1 MCYTI
6 FYQHVLYNELKLK
19 IFCLNGMNRLIKSYV
34 FYRFPNGQRGESW
47 TKFVQNI
54 RDQTNWTQKAK
65 SCLCSR
71 HFNESCFDRTSQ
83 LLVRLW
89 PTALPTII
97 VDRVKYVSTK

>member
-1 MCYTI
+1 
-6 FYQHVLYNELKLK
+6 
-19 IFCLNGMNRLIKSYV
+19 MNRLIKSYV
-34 FYRFPNGQRGESW
+34 FYRFPNGQRGENW

-54 RDQTNWTQKAK
+54 RDDTNWTQKAK